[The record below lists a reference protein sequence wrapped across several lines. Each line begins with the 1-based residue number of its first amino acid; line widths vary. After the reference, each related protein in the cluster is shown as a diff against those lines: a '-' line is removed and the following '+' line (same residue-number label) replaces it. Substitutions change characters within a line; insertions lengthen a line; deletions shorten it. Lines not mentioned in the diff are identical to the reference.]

1 MSADLPIR
9 ALPPGSCDCHSH
21 IYPPREAFPVG
32 SGQFEAGADVED
44 YLAVCRRLG
53 LSRHVIVQG
62 KAYPDPASLLAVLS
76 RLGPPTSRGIV
87 FLDPATPDGRLEAW
101 HDSGVRGVRL
111 LFRKD
116 EAVDIGRIDVTAQRV
131 AGLGW
136 HLIVQAE
143 GDALVAHYP
152 RLAALPVPVVIDHI
166 GRLPRGGTKDDPA
179 ARALLDFLAGGG
191 WIKLAAPYNLT
202 RDGRSDFS
210 SLAAIV
216 TELVAAA
223 PARCI
228 WGLNFPHPNLPA
240 DDKPDEAATLASLL
254 RLLTEE
260 EIARIFVEN
269 PASLYGF
276 PTPQV

>member
-1 MSADLPIR
+1 MSATPTIR
-9 ALPPGSCDCHSH
+9 SLPPGSFDCHSH
-21 IYPPREAFPVG
+21 VYPPREAFPVG
-32 SGQFEAGADVED
+32 PGQFEAGADVDD

-53 LSRHVIVQG
+53 VSRHVIVQG

-76 RLGPPTSRGIV
+76 RLGSRTSRGII
-87 FLDPATPDGRLEAW
+87 FLDPATPEDRLEAW

-116 EAVDIGRIDVTAQRV
+116 EAVDIGRIDAAARRI

-143 GDALVAHYP
+143 GDALAAHYH
-152 RLAALPVPVVIDHI
+152 RLASLSVPVVIDHI
-166 GRLPRGGTKDDPA
+166 GRLPKGATKDDPA

-210 SLAAIV
+210 GLGEILA
-216 TELVAAA
+216 ELVAVA
-223 PARCI
+223 PTRCI

-240 DDKPDEAATLASLL
+240 DRKPDEEATLASLL
-254 RLLTEE
+254 GLLTDEQT
-260 EIARIFVEN
+260 ARVFVEN

-276 PTPQV
+276 PPTQV